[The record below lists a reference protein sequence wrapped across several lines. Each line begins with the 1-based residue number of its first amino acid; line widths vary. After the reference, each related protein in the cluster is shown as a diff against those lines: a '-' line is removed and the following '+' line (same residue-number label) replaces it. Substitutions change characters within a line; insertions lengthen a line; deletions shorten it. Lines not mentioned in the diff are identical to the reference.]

1 MKTASRNTGS
11 TMPSRLQ
18 VVLALGTTQT
28 LAFGSTFYLPA
39 ILAVPMADALEVG
52 VGMVYAAFSL
62 ALLVSG
68 LLGPMIGRRID
79 RLGGRDVLIVSNL
92 LFALGLGLLGVAEKP
107 VLLFAAWLIIGV
119 GMGMGLYEA
128 AFATLAR
135 LYGHAARN
143 PITGITLIAGF
154 ASTVAWPLTAWLDLA
169 IGWRGACLFWA
180 AVHLVVCLP
189 LNRFLVP
196 RPVQPAL
203 SQEPEAAGDTA
214 AGPRPHFRP
223 GEIRIM
229 ATLGFVFAA
238 AWFVSTALAAHLPRL
253 LTETGVSPATALA
266 AAMLV
271 GPAQVAAR
279 MVEFAFLQRFHPL
292 VSSRLATM
300 LHPLGAAA
308 LLVTGAPAAFA
319 FTILHGAGNGILTIA
334 KGTLPLSLF
343 GPEGYGWRQG
353 LIAAP
358 SRIAQ
363 AAAPFLM
370 ALAIDRLG
378 QGALYV
384 TSALILAACVALFTL
399 PRTTT
404 PAQSPSA
411 AQRAD

>member
-28 LAFGSTFYLPA
+28 LAFGSTYYLPA
-39 ILAVPMADALEVG
+39 ILAVPMADALDLG
-52 VGMVYAAFSL
+52 TGTVYAAFSL

-79 RLGGRDVLIVSNL
+79 RLGGRDVLVVSNL
-92 LFALGLGLLGVAEKP
+92 LFALGLGLLGVTAEP
-107 VLLFAAWLIIGV
+107 VLLFAAWLIIGI

-128 AFATLAR
+128 AFATLAG

-169 IGWRGACLFWA
+169 VGWRGACLFWA

-196 RPVQPAL
+196 KPVLPVLPQKR
-203 SQEPEAAGDTA
+203 ETAGDTA
-214 AGPRPHFRP
+214 AAPRPRFRP
-223 GEIRIM
+223 GEIRII

-253 LTETGVSPATALA
+253 LAETGVSPATALA
-266 AAMLV
+266 ASMLV

-279 MVEFAFLQRFHPL
+279 MVEFAFLQRSTRWSRRASPPCCTPW
-292 VSSRLATM
+292 VPPPCCSSARPPPSPSPSCT
-300 LHPLGAAA
+300 
-308 LLVTGAPAAFA
+308 APATA
-319 FTILHGAGNGILTIA
+319 
-334 KGTLPLSLF
+334 S
-343 GPEGYGWRQG
+343 
-353 LIAAP
+353 
-358 SRIAQ
+358 
-363 AAAPFLM
+363 
-370 ALAIDRLG
+370 
-378 QGALYV
+378 
-384 TSALILAACVALFTL
+384 
-399 PRTTT
+399 
-404 PAQSPSA
+404 SPSPRA
-411 AQRAD
+411 PCRSASSGRRAMAGGRGSLPPLRASPRQRHPSSWRSPSTGWGRGLSM

>member
-11 TMPSRLQ
+11 PTPSRLQ

-28 LAFGSTFYLPA
+28 LAFGSTYYLPA

-52 VGMVYAAFSL
+52 VGVVYAAFSI

-68 LLGPMIGRRID
+68 LLGPAIGRRID
-79 RLGGRDVLIVSNL
+79 RLGGRDVLVVSNL
-92 LFALGLGLLGVAEKP
+92 LFALGLGLLGVTTEP
-107 VLLFAAWLIIGV
+107 VLLFAGWLIIGV

-128 AFATLAR
+128 AFSTLAG
-135 LYGHAARN
+135 LYGQAARS

-154 ASTVAWPLTAWLDLA
+154 ASTAAWPLTAWLDLA
-169 IGWRGACLFWA
+169 VGWRGACLFWA

-196 RPVQPAL
+196 RPLLPVLPQK
-203 SQEPEAAGDTA
+203 PESAGDGA
-214 AGPRPHFRP
+214 AGPQPRFRP
-223 GEIRIM
+223 GEVRII

-253 LTETGVSPATALA
+253 LAETGVSPATALA
-266 AAMLV
+266 ASMLV

-279 MVEFAFLQRFHPL
+279 MVEYAFLQRFHPL
-292 VSSRLATM
+292 VSARLATM

-308 LLVTGAPAAFA
+308 LLFTGAPAAFV

-343 GPEGYGWRQG
+343 GSEGYGWRQG

-378 QGALYV
+378 QGALYL

-399 PRTTT
+399 PRTT

-411 AQRAD
+411 AQQAD

>member
-28 LAFGSTFYLPA
+28 LAFGSTYYLPA
-39 ILAVPMADALEVG
+39 ILAVPMADALDLG
-52 VGMVYAAFSL
+52 TGTVYAAFSL

-79 RLGGRDVLIVSNL
+79 RLGGRDVLVVSNL
-92 LFALGLGLLGVAEKP
+92 LFALGLGLLGVAEEP
-107 VLLFAAWLIIGV
+107 VLLFAAWLIIGI

-128 AFATLAR
+128 AFATLAG

-169 IGWRGACLFWA
+169 VGWRGACLFWSA
-180 AVHLVVCLP
+180 IHLVVCLP

-196 RPVQPAL
+196 KPVLPVL
-203 SQEPEAAGDTA
+203 PPKSETAGDTA
-214 AGPRPHFRP
+214 VAPRPRFRP
-223 GEIRIM
+223 GEIRII

-253 LTETGVSPATALA
+253 LTETGVTPATALA
-266 AAMLV
+266 AAMFV

-292 VSSRLATM
+292 VSARLATM

-308 LLVTGAPAAFA
+308 LLLVGAPAAFA

-399 PRTTT
+399 PRTT
-404 PAQSPSA
+404 PARSPSA

>member
-1 MKTASRNTGS
+1 MQPRVK
-11 TMPSRLQ
+11 

-28 LAFGSTFYLPA
+28 LAFGSTYYLPA
-39 ILAVPMADALEVG
+39 ILALPMAEALGLGVG
-52 VGMVYAAFSL
+52 VVYAAFSV

-79 RLGGRDVLIVSNL
+79 RLGGRDVLALSNI
-92 LFALGLGLLGVAEKP
+92 LFAIGLGLLGLADGP
-107 VLLFAAWLIIGV
+107 ALLFAAWLIIGI

-128 AFATLAR
+128 AFATLAG
-135 LYGHAARN
+135 LYGTTARS

-154 ASTVAWPLTAWLDLA
+154 ASTVAWPLTTWLDLA
-169 IGWRGACLFWA
+169 IGWRGACFFWA
-180 AVHLVVCLP
+180 LVHLVLCLP
-189 LNRFLVP
+189 LHRFLIPKPPVP
-196 RPVQPAL
+196 ASSPGAAGT
-203 SQEPEAAGDTA
+203 EAASRR
-214 AGPRPHFRP
+214 PRLRP
-223 GEIRIM
+223 GELRIM

-238 AWFVSTALAAHLPRL
+238 GWFVSTALAAHLPRL
-253 LTETGVSPATALA
+253 LTETGMTPA
-266 AAMLV
+266 AALVAATLV

-279 MVEFAFLQRFHPL
+279 LVEFALLQRYHPL
-292 VSSRLATM
+292 VSARLATM

-308 LLVTGAPAAFA
+308 LLLIGAPAGFA

-370 ALAIDRLG
+370 ALAIDGLG
-378 QGALYV
+378 QGALYL
-384 TSALILAACVALFTL
+384 TSALVLAACLALFTL
-399 PRTTT
+399 PQVTAPATTRT
-404 PAQSPSA
+404 SD
-411 AQRAD
+411 RAGS

>member
-1 MKTASRNTGS
+1 MQA
-11 TMPSRLQ
+11 RLK

-28 LAFGSTFYLPA
+28 LAFGSTYYLPA
-39 ILAVPMADALEVG
+39 ILAVPMARSLDLGVG
-52 VGMVYAAFSL
+52 VVYAAFSL

-68 LLGPMIGRRID
+68 LLGPVIGRRID
-79 RLGGRDVLIVSNL
+79 RLGGRDVLVASNL
-92 LFALGLGLLGVAEKP
+92 LFALGLGLLGLVQEP
-107 VLLFAAWLIIGV
+107 VLLFAAWLLIGI
-119 GMGMGLYEA
+119 GMAMGLYEA
-128 AFATLAR
+128 AFATLAG
-135 LYGHAARN
+135 LYGQAARS

-154 ASTVAWPLTAWLDLA
+154 ASTVAWPLTAWLDTSF
-169 IGWRGACLFWA
+169 GWRAACLLWA
-180 AVHLVVCLP
+180 AIHLFLCLP

-196 RPVQPAL
+196 RPEVAALPA
-203 SQEPEAAGDTA
+203 PPAEAGKSTTRT
-214 AGPRPHFRP
+214 RPPFRP
-223 GEIRIM
+223 GEVRIM

-253 LTETGVSPATALA
+253 LAETGVTPAVALA
-266 AAMLV
+266 AATLV

-279 MVEFAFLQRFHPL
+279 VVDFTLLQRFHPL
-292 VSSRLATM
+292 VSARLATM

-308 LLVTGAPAAFA
+308 LLLLGAPAAFA

-378 QGALYV
+378 QGALYL
-384 TSALILAACVALFTL
+384 TAALILAACLALFTL
-399 PRTTT
+399 PRTATMT
-404 PAQSPSA
+404 A
-411 AQRAD
+411 R